1 MHRRTTTV
9 EDVMTTALTTIHPEE
24 PVDTADLEMKLAAI
38 RHIPVVGP
46 KNRLVGIL
54 SDRDLL
60 RSVRNPKGRVISDIM
75 TRRVHT
81 VRATDPARRAIDLL
95 LEHKIGCVPVLGD
108 EEELVGIVTETDFLR
123 IARDSLRQ

>member
-9 EDVMTTALTTIHPEE
+9 EDVMTTAVMTLHADE
-24 PVDTADLEMKLAAI
+24 PVDSAGLEMKLADI
-38 RHIPVVGP
+38 RHIPVIGAR
-46 KNRLVGIL
+46 NRLVGIL

-60 RSVRNPKGRVISDIM
+60 RSLGGPTGRAVADIM

-81 VRATDPARRAIDLL
+81 VRASDPASRAVDLL

-108 EEELVGIVTETDFLR
+108 DGELVGIVTETDFLR
-123 IARDSLRQ
+123 LARESLPD

>member
-24 PVDTADLEMKLAAI
+24 PVDSADLEMKLAAI

-60 RSVRNPKGRVISDIM
+60 RSVRNPKGRFISDIM

-81 VRATDPARRAIDLL
+81 VRASDPARRAVDLL
-95 LEHKIGCVPVLGD
+95 LEHKIGCVPVLG
-108 EEELVGIVTETDFLR
+108 EEDELVGIVTETDFLR

>member
-24 PVDTADLEMKLAAI
+24 PVDTADLEMKLADI
-38 RHIPVVGP
+38 RHMPVVGSQ
-46 KNRLVGIL
+46 NRLVGIL

-60 RSVRNPKGRVISDIM
+60 RSRGGPKGRAIADIM

-81 VRATDPARRAIDLL
+81 VRAGDPASRAVDFL

-108 EEELVGIVTETDFLR
+108 QDQLVGIVTETDFLR
-123 IARDSLRQ
+123 IARESLRD